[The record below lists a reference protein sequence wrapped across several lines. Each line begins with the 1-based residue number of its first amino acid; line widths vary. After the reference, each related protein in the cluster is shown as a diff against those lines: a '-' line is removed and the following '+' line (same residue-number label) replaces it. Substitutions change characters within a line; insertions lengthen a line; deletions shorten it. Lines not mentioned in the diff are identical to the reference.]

1 MLALR
6 RLLLALV
13 CLLPLVTLVHKDD
26 LDHWDVA
33 RSAMAAPDEFSYL
46 LLADSFLHGHG
57 VHLHDTIGRDTF
69 YPPGYPLLLAAAAIP
84 FTRAGQELPIFL
96 PHALNAL
103 LLCAATLLTWFLAR
117 QLLPLLARDHRR
129 FAVPPRA
136 IPWLALLIAAL
147 FAADWHVLE
156 GALFVFSEPAF
167 TLATLLWIFLALR
180 WRGAEKSPDWTASVP
195 RTLLIAALAMAAYT
209 IRGAGLVCIA
219 ATLLYP
225 LLPGKTPFRQR
236 LRALLLILLLAI
248 LTKIATRYTDLA
260 PNSYP
265 HQLVN
270 GLTHGGQF
278 SFAHPRD
285 YPALALRAAD
295 LAASHLDD
303 LAQSFTPIPRV
314 PPDLAPLSFIGH
326 TFALVALAGWL
337 LQLIRPRSA
346 TRLLDLYLLFYIA
359 LYLLWPFN
367 MPRFWT
373 PILPFMLIYA
383 LHAARTLAD
392 LLTPAARLAPI
403 AALLLLLVLNAEELY
418 LHLPAYQN
426 RLNYVSDALA
436 DSAAALLRR
445 TPDPRRTYLCV
456 AGGDEHFIYAWYL
469 RKFPNGSQVKICS
482 PQPLPTGG
490 DERIEALIL
499 RVSAAADRQSL
510 AAPSAPPAPVF
521 IAAYFS
527 ESLFQEVFSNLQ
539 KSNPVWMASHQP
551 RKIFQ
556 RGIEACL
563 WKLPAPPSSAPASQP
578 RPTDQ
583 IPSQFRRSP

>member
-13 CLLPLVTLVHKDD
+13 CLLPLITLVHKND
-26 LDHWDVA
+26 LDRWDVA

-57 VHLHDTIGRDTF
+57 VHLRDTIGRDTF
-69 YPPGYPLLLAAAAIP
+69 YPPGYPLLIAAAALP
-84 FTRAGQELPIFL
+84 FTRPGQELPIFL

-103 LLCAATLLTWFLAR
+103 LLCASALITYLLAC

-129 FAVPPRA
+129 FALPPRA
-136 IPWLALLIAAL
+136 IPWLALLITAL

-167 TLATLLWIFLALR
+167 TLTTLLWIFLALR

-278 SFAHPRD
+278 SFARPRD

-314 PPDLAPLSFIGH
+314 APDLAPLSFIGH
-326 TFALVALAGWL
+326 TFALLALAGWL
-337 LQLIRPRSA
+337 MQLLRRSPGRSP

-373 PILPFMLIYA
+373 PILPFMLVFA
-383 LHAARTLAD
+383 LHAARLLAD
-392 LLTPAARLAPI
+392 AAVPMLRWAPAV
-403 AALLLLLVLNAEELY
+403 ALLLLLILNGEELY

-445 TPDPRRTYLCV
+445 TPDPSRTLLCV

-469 RKFPNGSQVKICS
+469 RKFPDGSAVRICS
-482 PQPLPTGG
+482 PQPLSTGG

-499 RVSAAADRQSL
+499 RISATADLRSR
-510 AAPSAPPAPVF
+510 ASVPSARAPLF
-521 IAAYFS
+521 IASYFT
-527 ESLFQEVFSNLQ
+527 ESLFQEVFSNLR
-539 KSNPVWMASHQP
+539 KSHPVFMAQHEP

-556 RGIEACL
+556 RGMEACV
-563 WKLPAPPSSAPASQP
+563 WQLPATQPRTAPAP
-578 RPTDQ
+578 AAAP
-583 IPSQFRRSP
+583 